1 MWRWYDGVWGGR
13 LVVSIASVGWWLVV
27 ALEKKIRRQNT
38 ASKYGV
44 KPPQKWVEIS
54 EVSRRILMPYFLV
67 TWMTSREK
75 IRHQNTA

>member
-44 KPPQKWVEIS
+44 KPPQ
-54 EVSRRILMPYFLV
+54 
-67 TWMTSREK
+67 
-75 IRHQNTA
+75 N